1 MFCISNPPYNIKW
14 EVPLFA
20 QMDARFYECGVP
32 PKSNANF
39 AFVLSGF
46 EKADKAAYI
55 LPNAVLNSD
64 VAEEIYIRQQLI
76 RNNYIEVVI
85 TNPNN
90 MFADTDIATCILI
103 LNKKKSTTDV
113 VFVDMRQ
120 TYEKYEREQRGQ
132 YGGNAH
138 TNRNYKKVYKGFSQE
153 QIEKCLNAI
162 KNRQDIAGFCKT
174 VSPAAIKENNYNL
187 SPSQYISFKYI
198 EPERRTYADIVKD
211 LNRVIEKRNSCK
223 LVINETV
230 AKNIF
235 GFDVKAYKQKQPI
248 QLPECLDLKIA
259 KDDYIT
265 FTKNKG
271 ELTFKNN
278 SDKEISEV
286 FMLVMNLWK
295 HHVMLLNNEENR
307 LLAELRDKLL
317 PDLMGGNLFDE

>member
-20 QMDARFYECGVP
+20 QMDTRFYECGVP

-64 VAEEIYIRQQLI
+64 VAEEIYIKEQLV
-76 RNNYIEVVI
+76 RNNYIEAVI
-85 TNPNN
+85 INPNN
-90 MFADTDIATCILI
+90 MFADTDIATCILV
-103 LNKKKSTTDV
+103 LNKKKSTTDI

-120 TYEKYEREQRGQ
+120 TYTEYEREQRGQ

-138 TNRNYKKVYKGFSQE
+138 TNRTYKKVYKGFSQE
-153 QIEKCLNAI
+153 QIEKCLNVI
-162 KNRQDIAGFCKT
+162 KNRQDIAEFCKT

-235 GFDVKAYKQKQPI
+235 GFDVEVYKKEQQI
-248 QLPECLDLKIA
+248 QLPERLDLKIA

-295 HHVMLLNNEENR
+295 HHIMLLNNEENR

-317 PDLMGGNLFDE
+317 PDLLSGNISIL